1 VAVSTDAARTPSRG
15 PASLLLAAT
24 LASLIV
30 TIVAGYFTRLSL
42 IEASGWVT
50 HTDGVKLAI
59 AECERALD
67 HGVAEALRPALGK
80 VERLTVD
87 NPRQQQNVSRAALLA
102 ERGGSRAELEDLFAS
117 MQGEEDRLLTVRLEW
132 LASARTRSSVAFVVG
147 AVLTVLLG
155 VFAFALLRAQRQLLA
170 RQRALLEAIIESVD
184 EGIIAVEPSRRMI
197 AINAVARH

>member
-1 VAVSTDAARTPSRG
+1 
-15 PASLLLAAT
+15 
-24 LASLIV
+24 
-30 TIVAGYFTRLSL
+30 
-42 IEASGWVT
+42 
-50 HTDGVKLAI
+50 
-59 AECERALD
+59 
-67 HGVAEALRPALGK
+67 
-80 VERLTVD
+80 
-87 NPRQQQNVSRAALLA
+87 
-102 ERGGSRAELEDLFAS
+102 